1 MITKVLYSKNI
12 AATINYVMNP
22 KKLAEVSLSRGIG
35 SLFDVGRIIRD
46 FERQASLHPSLQV
59 KVVHI
64 PTSFHVNDLPILNAH
79 SNEILQDWLDC
90 MESKGY
96 HFDQYFY
103 GEHHDKDHKN
113 PHWHFVGNI
122 VLDDGSRANLAY
134 IGKAAKEASI
144 YITEKW
150 GLTSAMHLRN
160 EIAKEQDAVLG
171 DYLHAEYITADGVH
185 IKEYGSENIDVNDI
199 TDGNPSPFDVD
210 FGSLDVVG
218 ICQAIL
224 FPDTAPSI
232 SSGGGGGN
240 DEDEDK
246 KKKKKCRSNNSS
258 LRR

>member
-22 KKLAEVSLSRGIG
+22 KKRAEVSLSRGIG

-46 FERQASLHPSLQV
+46 FEHQASLRPSLQI

-64 PTSFHVNDLPILNAH
+64 PTSFHVNDLAILNTH
-79 SNEILQDWLDC
+79 FNEILQDWLDY

-122 VLDDGSRANLAY
+122 VLDDGSRTNLAY

-150 GLTSAMHLRN
+150 GLTSAQHLRN
-160 EIAKEQDAVLG
+160 EIVKEQDEALK
-171 DYLHAEYITADGVH
+171 DYLRAEYISSEGFH
-185 IKEYGSENIDVNDI
+185 IKEYGSEDLDRSDVSDNEQSSFDI
-199 TDGNPSPFDVD
+199 D
-210 FGSLDVVG
+210 FGSLDVAG

-232 SSGGGGGN
+232 SSGGGGGKN
-240 DEDEDK
+240 EDEDK
-246 KKKKKCRSNNSS
+246 KKKKKRKSEDSIVK
-258 LRR
+258 R